1 MLAGLIVALPVAALL
16 ACAAVLEAVA
26 DRRLSRS
33 AAPRHARAGGR
44 EHTPLDG
51 GPGPVVEHVD
61 DSRR

>member
-1 MLAGLIVALPVAALL
+1 VADVLAGLIVALPVAALL

-44 EHTPLDG
+44 EHTP
-51 GPGPVVEHVD
+51 
-61 DSRR
+61 